1 MQSVSM
7 KNYFITLVLLFA
19 TISINTGCKSRSGK
33 KDSATSS
40 TKQVIEKTAEAN
52 SPVGKHWKL
61 VELRGV
67 KVEYVNGQT
76 REMYMTLKE
85 GDNILVGHGGCNTF
99 SGKFTIKAPVSI
111 SFREIISTEMA
122 CPNMN
127 NEAAFLQVLQ
137 QTDNYSMNGD
147 TLFLHKAKMAPLA
160 RFEAVYMK

>member
-1 MQSVSM
+1 M
-7 KNYFITLVLLFA
+7 KNYLFTLVLLCA

-33 KDSATSS
+33 KDAATSS
-40 TKQVIEKTAEAN
+40 TKQAIENPAEVK

-67 KVEYVNGQT
+67 KVEYVNGQS

-85 GDNILVGHGGCNTF
+85 GDNILIGHGGCNTF
-99 SGKFTIKAPVSI
+99 SGKYSLKGPVSI
-111 SFREIISTEMA
+111 SFHEIISTEMA

-137 QTDNYSMNGD
+137 TADNYALNGD